1 MRRHGYLKP
10 GTCGRLWEARLL
22 LKRGLAPL
30 APGGRPGD
38 VRAGV
43 QNENLQH
50 GYSVRNM
57 SGECRNWCHG
67 AGRMRLLHR
76 PTSLCW
82 LAPHVNPGVQGQCPV
97 HCATSAAVRAPQIRR
112 TLTWNDDQR
121 TKNVCRMTAR
131 PGAEHRQNC
140 NVLQQATPTV
150 RLVARAAPPRPACRS
165 QIPAGFL
172 SSCSGL
178 NLLDM
183 GLAHSQL
190 NASASLRWSGRPGSN
205 EGKPSYCQRTIRT
218 KLSPLVASVRLTA
231 KTSRTAIGGPA
242 PRRSSSGI
250 PSHKAI
256 APPPD
261 PLSVPPK
268 GAHGQKGHLKG

>member
-121 TKNVCRMTAR
+121 IKNVCRMTAR
-131 PGAEHRQNC
+131 PGAEHRQK
-140 NVLQQATPTV
+140 LQ
-150 RLVARAAPPRPACRS
+150 RPA
-165 QIPAGFL
+165 
-172 SSCSGL
+172 
-178 NLLDM
+178 
-183 GLAHSQL
+183 
-190 NASASLRWSGRPGSN
+190 ASHADGTTGGEGCAS
-205 EGKPSYCQRTIRT
+205 
-218 KLSPLVASVRLTA
+218 
-231 KTSRTAIGGPA
+231 TSRVSFTNSCRIPVVVLWTQFTGHGPGPQPA
-242 PRRSSSGI
+242 
-250 PSHKAI
+250 
-256 APPPD
+256 
-261 PLSVPPK
+261 
-268 GAHGQKGHLKG
+268 